1 MKLLFPS
8 YSNYRKV
15 LTCGTT
21 NSFVLRDYISVGNTC
36 WAPSL
41 YSNDLTSASV
51 DFGLERFV
59 YIGML
64 CNIPSY
70 YIRWICA

>member
-15 LTCGTT
+15 FTCGTT
-21 NSFVLRDYISVGNTC
+21 NSVLLRDCISVGNTC

-41 YSNDLTSASV
+41 YSNDLTGASV

-64 CNIPSY
+64 YNIPSY